1 MSGWLERIAN
11 GDDRA
16 VREVVDE
23 FSPLV
28 WRMAR
33 RYLDKVDSEVEDAVQ
48 DVFVEIW
55 LSAKRYD
62 PEKGTEAA
70 FIATIAHRRLTDA
83 QRRAL
88 TRYKHTR
95 AKAQIEHVGKIRTEV
110 RRKAFTNVAE
120 KFDELPEDERQV
132 LWLSV
137 HRGMT
142 HKQIGDALDTPIG
155 TVKTRMRRGVMRLG
169 RMIRSEDREA
179 AGAEGGAA

>member
-1 MSGWLERIAN
+1 MAGMLERIAN

-23 FSPLV
+23 FAPLV

-55 LSAKRYD
+55 MSAKRYD
-62 PEKGTEAA
+62 PSKGSEAS

-83 QRRAL
+83 QRRAV
-88 TRYKHTR
+88 TRFKHTKR
-95 AKAQIEHVGKIRTEV
+95 SAELKPIERIRSRV
-110 RRKAFTNVAE
+110 RSEAFANVAE

-142 HKQIGDALDTPIG
+142 HKQIGDALGTPVG
-155 TVKTRMRRGVMRLG
+155 TVKTRVRRGVMRLG
-169 RMIRSEDREA
+169 RMIRAEDRHA
-179 AGAEGGAA
+179 AGAQGGAV

>member
-1 MSGWLERIAN
+1 MAGMLERIAN
-11 GDDRA
+11 GDDSA

-23 FSPLV
+23 FAPLV

-62 PEKGTEAA
+62 PSKGTEAS

-83 QRRAL
+83 QRRAVS
-88 TRYKHTR
+88 RYKHTR
-95 AKAQIEHVGKIRTEV
+95 KSAELKPIEKIRSSV
-110 RRKAFTNVAE
+110 RNEAFSNVAQ

-169 RMIRSEDREA
+169 KLLRASKREA